1 MLRIFRPNLISKED
15 FSERCGT
22 EPMATILM
30 TRRRRWIVHVTR
42 RETSIAKTALH
53 WIPEGKCKRHNP
65 KNTWRRTVEKSEFCF
80 RFLFLFFSLITIF
93 IFFFL
98 YVFCFCEITLSLHC
112 IFSLYTVL
120 VLFSSFSLPFLS
132 FLLQV
137 LVLSTFT
144 RSYHNFYLFSFLFF
158 LFLSSYLFGPLCLF
172 VFFFLLSYC
181 CNFFVYPLLVRS

>member
-1 MLRIFRPNLISKED
+1 MLRIFWPNLISKED
-15 FSERCGT
+15 FSERCET

-112 IFSLYTVL
+112 IFSL
-120 VLFSSFSLPFLS
+120 
-132 FLLQV
+132 
-137 LVLSTFT
+137 
-144 RSYHNFYLFSFLFF
+144 
-158 LFLSSYLFGPLCLF
+158 
-172 VFFFLLSYC
+172 
-181 CNFFVYPLLVRS
+181 

>member
-1 MLRIFRPNLISKED
+1 MLRIFWPNLISKED
-15 FSERCGT
+15 FSERRGT

-93 IFFFL
+93 IFFSSMYFVSVKL
-98 YVFCFCEITLSLHC
+98 PYRCIVFFPC
-112 IFSLYTVL
+112 IRSWYFSV
-120 VLFSSFSLPFLS
+120 P
-132 FLLQV
+132 
-137 LVLSTFT
+137 
-144 RSYHNFYLFSFLFF
+144 F
-158 LFLSSYLFGPLCLF
+158 LFLFYP
-172 VFFFLLSYC
+172 FFYKS
-181 CNFFVYPLLVRS
+181 

>member
-1 MLRIFRPNLISKED
+1 MLRIFWPNLISKED
-15 FSERCGT
+15 FSERRGT

-144 RSYHNFYLFSFLFF
+144 RSYHHFYLFSFLFF
-158 LFLSSYLFGPLCLF
+158 FVSEQLSFWASLFIR
-172 VFFFLLSYC
+172 VFFSSFLL
-181 CNFFVYPLLVRS
+181 L

>member
-1 MLRIFRPNLISKED
+1 MQEAQPQEHLAADGREIWIFLSLSFP
-15 FSERCGT
+15 
-22 EPMATILM
+22 
-30 TRRRRWIVHVTR
+30 
-42 RETSIAKTALH
+42 
-53 WIPEGKCKRHNP
+53 
-65 KNTWRRTVEKSEFCF
+65 
-80 RFLFLFFSLITIF
+80 FFSLITIF

-98 YVFCFCEITLSLHC
+98 YVFCFCDITLSLHC

-144 RSYHNFYLFSFLFF
+144 RSYHHFYLFSFLFF
-158 LFLSSYLFGPLCLF
+158 LFLSSYLFGPLCLL

-181 CNFFVYPLLVRS
+181 CNFFVYPLLVRSWVIMKRLSLAMDLKLREKQRGFRRGRVI

>member
-1 MLRIFRPNLISKED
+1 MLRIFWPNLISKED

-112 IFSLYTVL
+112 IFFL
-120 VLFSSFSLPFLS
+120 VYGLGTFQFLFSSFSILSFTSLSAFYFYPFLS
-132 FLLQV
+132 SFL
-137 LVLSTFT
+137 SF
-144 RSYHNFYLFSFLFF
+144 FFSFFF
-158 LFLSSYLFGPLCLF
+158 CF
-172 VFFFLLSYC
+172 
-181 CNFFVYPLLVRS
+181 

>member
-1 MLRIFRPNLISKED
+1 
-15 FSERCGT
+15 
-22 EPMATILM
+22 MATILM

-93 IFFFL
+93 FF

-144 RSYHNFYLFSFLFF
+144 RSYHHFYLFSFLFF
-158 LFLSSYLFGPLCLF
+158 FVSEQLSFWASLFIR
-172 VFFFLLSYC
+172 VFFF
-181 CNFFVYPLLVRS
+181 FFPIVVIFSFIHS

>member
-1 MLRIFRPNLISKED
+1 MELNQWLPSWWRDAVGGLYTSPAERPLSQKPLYTGYLKGNANAF
-15 FSERCGT
+15 FS
-22 EPMATILM
+22 
-30 TRRRRWIVHVTR
+30 
-42 RETSIAKTALH
+42 
-53 WIPEGKCKRHNP
+53 
-65 KNTWRRTVEKSEFCF
+65 F
-80 RFLFLFFSLITIF
+80 FFSLITIF

-144 RSYHNFYLFSFLFF
+144 RSYHHFYLFSFLFF
-158 LFLSSYLFGPLCLF
+158 WSLSSYLFGPLCLF

>member
-1 MLRIFRPNLISKED
+1 
-15 FSERCGT
+15 
-22 EPMATILM
+22 MATILM

-53 WIPEGKCKRHNP
+53 WIPEGKCK
-65 KNTWRRTVEKSEFCF
+65 

-144 RSYHNFYLFSFLFF
+144 RSYHHFYLFSFLFF
-158 LFLSSYLFGPLCLF
+158 WSLSSYLFGPLCLF